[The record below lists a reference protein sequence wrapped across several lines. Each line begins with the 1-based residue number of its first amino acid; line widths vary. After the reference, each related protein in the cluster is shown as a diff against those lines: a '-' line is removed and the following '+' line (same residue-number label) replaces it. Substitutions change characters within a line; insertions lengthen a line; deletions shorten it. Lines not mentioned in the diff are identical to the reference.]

1 MAKPPP
7 PDRSTITDAAQAAL
21 YQAGYR
27 VLDRDWTSDK
37 GHQLNIV
44 AEAPGS
50 KALTAVRVL
59 TPSRADTERRARDM
73 AKSHIR
79 RLRQAAVAWAA
90 AHGRSYA
97 VVQVDVFG
105 LARDGHPVHVKAV
118 R

>member
-1 MAKPPP
+1 VTKPP
-7 PDRSTITDAAQAAL
+7 PDRSAVTDAAQATL
-21 YQAGYR
+21 QLAGYR
-27 VLDRDWTSDK
+27 VLDHDWTSDS
-37 GHQLNIV
+37 GHQLDLV
-44 AEAPGS
+44 AEAPGQ
-50 KALTAVRVL
+50 ALTAVRVL
-59 TPSRADTERRARDM
+59 APSRASTERRARAM

-79 RLRQAAVAWAA
+79 RLREAAVAWAA